1 MTERSGVEG
10 RGGRLSSSLAVDT
23 ILYLHDPLSLLWFSM
38 VKFSNL
44 TDFPMTRL
52 LAYKQ
57 GVRPIETYTFV
68 SDIGL

>member
-1 MTERSGVEG
+1 MWKDGVG
-10 RGGRLSSSLAVDT
+10 DCPASIAVDT
-23 ILYLHDPLSLLWFSM
+23 ILYLHDPLSLLLFSM
-38 VKFSNL
+38 VKFSNI